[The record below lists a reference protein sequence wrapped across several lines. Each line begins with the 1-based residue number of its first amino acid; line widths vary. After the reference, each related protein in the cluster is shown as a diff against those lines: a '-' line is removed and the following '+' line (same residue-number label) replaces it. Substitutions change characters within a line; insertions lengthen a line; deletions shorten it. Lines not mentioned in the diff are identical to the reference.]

1 VARWRPAVK
10 RGVAVGKHRVGRN
23 STRTGEVERQ
33 LALIG
38 DDHAPDGG
46 FEPWLGSGIRQ
57 NREPRGD
64 FMRIVVITHLTLDGV
79 MQAPAE
85 KDEDSRGGFAYGGWE
100 TPYGDAE
107 MMQSLGFG
115 GAPRERDNSASGG
128 GLLLGR
134 RTYEHFYSVWP
145 KRTDNPFTEVL
156 NRANKYVA
164 SRTLREPLP
173 WMNSTLL
180 HGDVSD
186 AVRRLKSEPGER
198 LVVLGSGEL
207 SQTLMRAELIDEYLL
222 LIHPLVL
229 GTGRRLF
236 ADGCSYAKLEL
247 VQSKT
252 TTKGVII
259 ATYHRA

>member
-1 VARWRPAVK
+1 
-10 RGVAVGKHRVGRN
+10 
-23 STRTGEVERQ
+23 
-33 LALIG
+33 
-38 DDHAPDGG
+38 
-46 FEPWLGSGIRQ
+46 
-57 NREPRGD
+57 
-64 FMRIVVITHLTLDGV
+64 MRIVVINHLTLDGV
-79 MQAPAE
+79 MQAPAG
-85 KDEDSRGGFAYGGWE
+85 KDEDTRGGFAYGGWE
-100 TPYGDAE
+100 TPYGDPE

-115 GAPRERDNSASGG
+115 SAPPDRGNSASGG

-145 KRTDNPFTEVL
+145 KRTDNPFSEAL

-186 AVRRLKSEPGER
+186 SVRKLKSEPGER

-207 SQTLMRAELIDEYLL
+207 SQTLMHEKLIDEYLL

-236 ADGCSYAKLEL
+236 ADGCSYSKLDL
-247 VQSKT
+247 VQTKT
-252 TTKGVII
+252 TSKGVII
-259 ATYHRA
+259 ATYRSAETTPRV